1 MSTHQTPQP
10 PRLRLDLPAGRIE
23 ITTWDQPVT
32 AVSVEPMND
41 DQASIEAAA
50 AVREDLRDVGGRQ
63 ELIVEAP
70 GKRSF
75 LGFRREPEIRYTI
88 QAPHGCEVVCKT
100 ASADVSALG
109 RLGAVEIT
117 TVSGDITLGDVD
129 GDAELKTVSGDVE
142 SGRIAGSLECS
153 TVSGDLDVGPVGGDA
168 TTKSVSGDVR
178 LAKSGGSVGAKTVS
192 GDVLLD
198 AVSSGE
204 VRIQTV
210 SGDITVGV
218 TPGARLWMDVSTASG
233 STESELDPLENDG
246 LSREVDLRIT
256 GKSTSGDVRLFR
268 AKAVAAGVQPAGK

>member
-23 ITTWDQPVT
+23 ITTWDEPLTTV
-32 AVSVEPMND
+32 AVEPMND

-50 AVREDLRDVGGRQ
+50 AVREELRDSGGRQ
-63 ELIVEAP
+63 EVIVEAP

-75 LGFRREPEIRYTI
+75 LSFRREPEIRYTI
-88 QAPHGCEVVCKT
+88 QAPHGSEIVCKT
-100 ASADVSALG
+100 AAADVSALG
-109 RLGAVEIT
+109 RLGPADLG
-117 TVSGDITLGDVD
+117 TVSGDVTLGDVG
-129 GDAELKTVSGDVE
+129 GDATLKTVSGDVE
-142 SGRIAGSLECS
+142 TGRITGSLECS
-153 TVSGDLDVGPVGGDA
+153 TVSGDLDAGPVDGDA

-178 LAKSGGSVGAKTVS
+178 VAQAGGSVGAKTVS

-198 AVSSGE
+198 AVSRGE

-218 TPGARLWMDVSTASG
+218 TAGARLWMDVSTASG

-246 LSREVDLRIT
+246 LTREVDLRIT

-268 AKAVAAGVQPAGK
+268 ARPAAATA